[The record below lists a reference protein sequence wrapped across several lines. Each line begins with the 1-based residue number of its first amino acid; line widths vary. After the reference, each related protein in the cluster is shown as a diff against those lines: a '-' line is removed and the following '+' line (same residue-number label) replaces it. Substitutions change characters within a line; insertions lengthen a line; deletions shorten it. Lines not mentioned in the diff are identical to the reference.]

1 MLQYWEQVLLF
12 GQINNN
18 NLNKLI
24 PVDMANFPAVLNHI
38 LGVVFIIIVFAL
50 AYAYLKPHQLHK
62 RRLVSTLL
70 LKISYL
76 FYLLVLLIVIYLSA
90 LVKGGLETVFFGIE
104 FFAFLVVLF
113 VPTIGIFARKLGQFS
128 KKREGYNYFFT
139 IVNILSIVAIL
150 VMYFI

>member
-1 MLQYWEQVLLF
+1 
-12 GQINNN
+12 
-18 NLNKLI
+18 
-24 PVDMANFPAVLNHI
+24 MANFNAILNHI
-38 LGVVFIIIVFAL
+38 LGIVFIIIVFSL

-70 LKISYL
+70 LKTSYL
-76 FYLLVLLIVIYLSA
+76 LYLLVLLIVVYLSA
-90 LVKGGLETVFFGIE
+90 LVYGGLDKIFMGVE

-139 IVNILSIVAIL
+139 AVNVLSIISIL

>member
-1 MLQYWEQVLLF
+1 VIY
-12 GQINNN
+12 
-18 NLNKLI
+18 KLI

-38 LGVVFIIIVFAL
+38 LGIVFIIIVFAL

-62 RRLVSTLL
+62 RRLVSTLF

-76 FYLLVLLIVIYLSA
+76 IYLLVLLIIIYLSA
-90 LVKGGLETVFFGIE
+90 LVRGGLEQVFYGIE
-104 FFAFLVVLF
+104 FFAFLIVLF

-150 VMYFI
+150 VMFFI

>member
-1 MLQYWEQVLLF
+1 MNV
-12 GQINNN
+12 N
-18 NLNKLI
+18 NKLNTLN
-24 PVDMANFPAVLNHI
+24 MANFPSILNHI

-62 RRLVSTLL
+62 RRLTSTLF

-76 FYLLVLLIVIYLSA
+76 FYLMVLLIVVYLSA
-90 LVKGGLETVFFGIE
+90 LVRGGLEQVFYGIE

-128 KKREGYNYFFT
+128 KKRDGYNYFFT
-139 IVNILSIVAIL
+139 VVNILSVIAIL

>member
-1 MLQYWEQVLLF
+1 M
-12 GQINNN
+12 I
-18 NLNKLI
+18 NKLM
-24 PVDMANFPAVLNHI
+24 PAEMANFPTILNHI
-38 LGVVFIIIVFAL
+38 LGMVFIIIVFAL
-50 AYAYLKPHQLHK
+50 AYAYLKPHRLHK
-62 RRLVSTLL
+62 HRMVSTLL

-76 FYLLVLLIVIYLSA
+76 FYLLVLLIIVYLSA
-90 LVKGGLETVFFGIE
+90 LVRGGLEQVFMGIE

-139 IVNILSIVAIL
+139 IVNVLSIIAIL

>member
-1 MLQYWEQVLLF
+1 
-12 GQINNN
+12 
-18 NLNKLI
+18 
-24 PVDMANFPAVLNHI
+24 MANFNAVLNHI
-38 LGVVFIIIVFAL
+38 LGIVFIIIVFSL

-70 LKISYL
+70 LKGT
-76 FYLLVLLIVIYLSA
+76 YLLYLLILLLVVYLSA
-90 LVKGGLETVFFGIE
+90 IVNGGLEKVFPNVE

-139 IVNILSIVAIL
+139 IVNVLSIISIL

>member
-1 MLQYWEQVLLF
+1 
-12 GQINNN
+12 
-18 NLNKLI
+18 
-24 PVDMANFPAVLNHI
+24 MANFPAVLNHI
-38 LGVVFIIIVFAL
+38 LGVIFIIIVFAL

-76 FYLLVLLIVIYLSA
+76 LYLLVLLVIIYLSA
-90 LVKGGLETVFFGIE
+90 LVKEGLETVFFGIE

-139 IVNILSIVAIL
+139 IVNILSIIAIL
-150 VMYFI
+150 IMYFI

>member
-1 MLQYWEQVLLF
+1 VR
-12 GQINNN
+12 
-18 NLNKLI
+18 NKLI
-24 PVDMANFPAVLNHI
+24 PADMANFPSILNHI
-38 LGVVFIIIVFAL
+38 LGIVFILIVFAL

-76 FYLLVLLIVIYLSA
+76 FYLLVLLIIIYLSA
-90 LVKGGLETVFFGIE
+90 LVRGGLEQVFYGIE

-139 IVNILSIVAIL
+139 IVNILSIGAIL
-150 VMYFI
+150 IMYFI

>member
-1 MLQYWEQVLLF
+1 MS
-12 GQINNN
+12 
-18 NLNKLI
+18 
-24 PVDMANFPAVLNHI
+24 NFNAVLNHI
-38 LGVVFIIIVFAL
+38 LGIVFIIIVFSL

-76 FYLLVLLIVIYLSA
+76 LYLLILLVIVYLSA
-90 LVKGGLETVFFGIE
+90 LVNGGLEKVFVGVE
-104 FFAFLVVLF
+104 FFAFLIVLF

-139 IVNILSIVAIL
+139 LVNFLSIVSIL
-150 VMYFI
+150 VMYFV